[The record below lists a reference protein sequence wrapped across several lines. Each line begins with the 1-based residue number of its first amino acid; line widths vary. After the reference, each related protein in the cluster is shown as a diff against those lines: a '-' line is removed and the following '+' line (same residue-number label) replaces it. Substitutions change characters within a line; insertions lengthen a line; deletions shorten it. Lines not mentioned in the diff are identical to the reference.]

1 MTFDAYLT
9 LAVLAFVVAALV
21 WNKIAADLVL
31 MAALTM
37 LIVFGVLE
45 PAQALLGF
53 ANPGVITIATLYV
66 IASALIETGAVSW
79 LASILLGTPKSV
91 ARAQLRL
98 FFPTAFLS
106 AFTNN
111 TTIVA
116 MFIPAVQEWGDKL
129 NYSTAK
135 LLIPLSYAAILGGLC
150 TLIGTST
157 NLIVDGL
164 LQQQYDIHLGLFEI
178 AAIGLPI
185 ALCGAVYL
193 YFFADMLL
201 PNRGGVATQ
210 VSEFREYCVE
220 FTVVKNGGLDGK
232 SIAHAGLRNLNSGYL
247 MEIIRGDEVLV
258 AIDPSWTLQTDDV
271 LVFIGAPELA
281 TELRRNRGLIVADHD
296 MAKLDIA
303 NNKRCIVEVVLGP
316 EFPAIGQ
323 TIKDSKFRTRFNA
336 VILSL
341 SREGKRQP
349 GKLGS
354 LKFKVGDTLLIETSM
369 EFVEQYRFRKDF
381 LLVSPLNNSTLPN
394 HDRAPAAMGILLLM
408 IISTLT
414 GLTSLL
420 ESAFLA
426 AGALLATGCVNA
438 SKARRQID
446 LQVLIVIAAS
456 LALGVAMNESGA
468 AKAIADMLM
477 PESIASPMLGL
488 IIVYLL
494 TVVFTEV
501 ITNNAAAVL
510 MFPIAQSYSDRM
522 DVSIM
527 PFAITIMIAASASF
541 MTPLGYQTNLMV
553 YGPGQ
558 YRYTDYIKIGFPLS
572 VLVALITLT
581 LVPHLW
587 DF

>member
-1 MTFDAYLT
+1 
-9 LAVLAFVVAALV
+9 
-21 WNKIAADLVL
+21 
-31 MAALTM
+31 
-37 LIVFGVLE
+37 
-45 PAQALLGF
+45 
-53 ANPGVITIATLYV
+53 
-66 IASALIETGAVSW
+66 
-79 LASILLGTPKSV
+79 
-91 ARAQLRL
+91 
-98 FFPTAFLS
+98 
-106 AFTNN
+106 
-111 TTIVA
+111 
-116 MFIPAVQEWGDKL
+116 
-129 NYSTAK
+129 
-135 LLIPLSYAAILGGLC
+135 
-150 TLIGTST
+150 
-157 NLIVDGL
+157 
-164 LQQQYDIHLGLFEI
+164 
-178 AAIGLPI
+178 
-185 ALCGAVYL
+185 
-193 YFFADMLL
+193 
-201 PNRGGVATQ
+201 
-210 VSEFREYCVE
+210 
-220 FTVVKNGGLDGK
+220 
-232 SIAHAGLRNLNSGYL
+232 
-247 MEIIRGDEVLV
+247 
-258 AIDPSWTLQTDDV
+258 
-271 LVFIGAPELA
+271 
-281 TELRRNRGLIVADHD
+281 
-296 MAKLDIA
+296 
-303 NNKRCIVEVVLGP
+303 VLGP